1 MRIIEKQ
8 ELFELEV
15 LDRLNSKRFLNY
27 LALGG
32 GTMLRLCY
40 GLNRFSVDLDFWIIK
55 EIDTGRLFQELK
67 EYLLEFYSLKDS
79 ANKFYT
85 LLFEIRSKDYPRSLK
100 IEIRKEARRIRTEQA
115 IAYSR
120 NSNTQVFLRVVSL
133 KEMMRS
139 KIEAFLERREIRDV
153 FDIEFL
159 FKKGVEI
166 EATPETLMGMLKGMD
181 AFTKKDYTVKLGS
194 LLEEEQRRYY
204 LVENFIILKSAIR
217 ERLGLSV

>member
-1 MRIIEKQ
+1 
-8 ELFELEV
+8 
-15 LDRLNSKRFLNY
+15 
-27 LALGG
+27 
-32 GTMLRLCY
+32 
-40 GLNRFSVDLDFWIIK
+40 
-55 EIDTGRLFQELK
+55 
-67 EYLLEFYSLKDS
+67 
-79 ANKFYT
+79 
-85 LLFEIRSKDYPRSLK
+85 
-100 IEIRKEARRIRTEQA
+100 
-115 IAYSR
+115 
-120 NSNTQVFLRVVSL
+120 VVSL

-204 LVENFIILKSAIR
+204 RVENFKILKSAMR